1 MKEKKKTRLPKLL
14 RELLVVVQFL
24 VFFVVAV
31 KLAFNAEFSGFIG
44 RFTGEEEGYNPD
56 VDALWQMTYEK
67 FVTEIFMWFV
77 GLCVI
82 RFVVVMI
89 WNQIRVKKE
98 VAEKIRRKKSV
109 NS

>member
-14 RELLVVVQFL
+14 RELLIVLQFL
-24 VFFVVAV
+24 VFFIVAV

-44 RFTGEEEGYNPD
+44 RYTGDEEGYNPD
-56 VDALWQMTYEK
+56 VDALWEMTYAD
-67 FVTEIFMWFV
+67 FVTNIFIWFL

-89 WNQIRVKKE
+89 WNQIRVRKE
-98 VAEKIRRKKSV
+98 AAEKARRKKPA
-109 NS
+109 NL